1 MSAAAS
7 ANLDF
12 TSVLDN
18 FKQTYVKDLDDNRPT
33 FTVLQDLLPPNR
45 EGVELGAKVNIPV
58 LLTHHGGETY
68 GTSGSTANLRTP
80 AAMQIADATSDQ
92 FEVTEIVR
100 IPFGLISKAAQS
112 KAARFADKAR
122 LMVLS
127 GDTAAKR
134 ANELALL
141 HGSSSLGKVS
151 ALGATNGSGPWT
163 RDVTFTPGSWSDGIW
178 GAVDSLP
185 FDFYSALTAGT
196 KRNSGDVTVNAIKG
210 WSTDPTAPRTVTFG
224 ATGAS
229 TDLSTIAVNDFV
241 FSASGYSTTQ
251 MAGLMNIAALGV
263 GSTFLQI
270 STNYSMWVPKAVTV
284 TGPITMGKLLSGLSP
299 AVAHGADGQFTVL
312 VNSRNF
318 ADLMKDMTSSRRL
331 DASYTTGK
339 LQNGAQSIEYTYK
352 GLTLNI
358 ALHPFMKDGDT
369 VVFPADNFFR
379 IGSQPD
385 PTMQLGDVPLT
396 VMSSTSN
403 TIEWR
408 FWSAQVLMPNL
419 LATTTYFSGIT
430 PNAS

>member
-1 MSAAAS
+1 MAAAAS

-12 TSVLDN
+12 TSIIDN
-18 FKQTYVKDLDDNRPT
+18 FKQTYVKDLDDNRPN
-33 FTVLQDLLPPNR
+33 FTILQDLLPPNKD
-45 EGVELGAKVNIPV
+45 GVELGAKVNIPV
-58 LLTHHGGETY
+58 LLTHQGGETY

-112 KAARFADKAR
+112 KTARFADKAR
-122 LMVLS
+122 LMLLS

-141 HGSSSLGKVS
+141 HGSNSLGKVS
-151 ALGATNGSGPWT
+151 ALGSTLGSGPWT
-163 RDVTFTPGSWSDGIW
+163 RDVTFTPASWSDGIW

-185 FDFYSALTAGT
+185 FDFYSLLTAGT
-196 KRNSGDVTVNAIKG
+196 KRNSGDVTVNAVKG
-210 WSTDPTAPRTVTFG
+210 WSTDPSAPRTVTFG

-229 TDLSTIAVNDFV
+229 TDLSTIQVNDFV

-251 MAGLMNIAALGV
+251 MQGLMNVAALPV
-263 GSTFLQI
+263 ATTYLTI
-270 STNYSMWVPKAVTV
+270 STNYSMWAPKQVTV
-284 TGPITMGKLLSGLSP
+284 VGPITMGKILSGISP
-299 AVAHGADGQFTVL
+299 AVAHGADGHFTVL
-312 VNSRNF
+312 ANARNF
-318 ADLMKDMTSSRRL
+318 ADLMKDMASSRRL
-331 DASYTTGK
+331 DASYSEGTLK
-339 LQNGAQSIEYTYK
+339 NGAQNIQYKYK
-352 GLTLNI
+352 GLTLDL
-358 ALHPFMKDGDT
+358 ALHPFMKDGD
-369 VVFPADNFFR
+369 VVALPEENFFR

-396 VMSSTSN
+396 VMSSTAN
-403 TIEWR
+403 VIEWR